1 MVRLW
6 TSLDPVGAVPARER
20 KPEKKPAHVTE
31 RQPRLVLRFAVVT
44 ALSLGLGGAAILIF
58 TRHLNTLQAEGT
70 AAKHAQFVAED
81 VLSDRLR
88 ASDFER
94 PVTASR
100 RGQLDRLFRRKV
112 LRPGTVLVTLSRADR
127 LVTYSTDHNLIG
139 HHVASAA
146 RTNEALSGTVTSE
159 VTSIRGT
166 DSQGGWLKVLRSY
179 VPISAG
185 KGRGVVAIHQD
196 YGPIE
201 KAARAALL
209 PVAGILE
216 VVLVLLFALL
226 VPLLVRVTRRLRRHA
241 DKIQYQALHDE
252 LTGLPNRLQFR
263 NQISGALEAKDGGH
277 LAVLVLDLD
286 RFKEINETLGH
297 QSGDELLEACAAR
310 LRELTPAGAM
320 LARLGGDEFGV
331 VGPGMT
337 SGEAAALAED
347 IRASLQVPFVVR
359 DIPLVVEASFGIS
372 VYPDNGR
379 DVDEI
384 LQTADAAMYV
394 AKDRR
399 VGVALY
405 DGTPEQ
411 STSDALTL
419 VSELRPALER
429 KELVLHFQPQIAVE
443 TGAVTGAEA
452 LIRWQH
458 PERGLLQPGAFVP
471 YVERTGAIKELSEYV
486 LAEATGQLRT
496 WRDHGFEI
504 GVAVNLTMFD
514 LLDTKLPGKIADL
527 LERSGVEPH
536 RLELEIT
543 ESLIMGDPQRVR
555 EVVERLK
562 EIGVRLA
569 IDDFGTGYSSL
580 SYLKT
585 LPIDVIKID
594 RSFVMAMGTNE
605 SDAAIVLSTI
615 DLAHNLDLRV
625 VAEGVEDAQ
634 ALDQLG
640 RYGCDYAQGYYISR
654 PCEPTEF
661 WTAVAAFAEQRAVA

>member
-1 MVRLW
+1 VLRL
-6 TSLDPVGAVPARER
+6 R
-20 KPEKKPAHVTE
+20 KPEEKPTHVTE
-31 RQPRLVLRFAVVT
+31 RPPRLVLRFAVVT

-58 TRHLNTLQAEGT
+58 TRHLNTLEAERT

-100 RGQLDRLFRRKV
+100 RNQLDRLFRKKV
-112 LRPGTVLVTLSRADR
+112 LRPGTVLVTLSRPDR
-127 LVTYSTDHNLIG
+127 LVTYSTDHDLIG
-139 HHVASAA
+139 RTVASAS
-146 RTNEALSGTVTSE
+146 RTTDALRGTVTSE
-159 VTSIRGT
+159 VTSIPASDPRSGR
-166 DSQGGWLKVLRSY
+166 LKVLRSY
-179 VPISAG
+179 VSITVG
-185 KGRGVVAIHQD
+185 KSRGVIAIHQD

-216 VVLVLLFALL
+216 IVLALLFALL

-241 DKIQYQALHDE
+241 EKIQYQALYDE

-263 NQISGALEAKDGGH
+263 KQIAGALPAVQRDGGH
-277 LAVLVLDLD
+277 FSVLLLDLD

-297 QSGDELLEACAAR
+297 PSGDELLEACAAR

-337 SGEAAALAED
+337 SGEAAVLAEH
-347 IRASLQVPFVVR
+347 IRDALQEPFLVR
-359 DIPLVVEASFGIS
+359 EIPLVVEASFGIS

-379 DVDEI
+379 DVDAL

-399 VGVALY
+399 VGIALF
-405 DGTPEQ
+405 DGTLEG
-411 STSDALTL
+411 STANALTL

-429 KELVLHFQPQIAVE
+429 KELILHFQPQIAVE
-443 TGAVTGAEA
+443 TGVVTGAEA
-452 LIRWQH
+452 LVRWQH
-458 PERGLLQPGAFVP
+458 PERGLLQPGAFLP
-471 YVERTGAIKELSEYV
+471 YVERTGAIKALSEYV
-486 LAEATGQLRT
+486 LAGAAGQLRS
-496 WRDHGFEI
+496 WLDRGLDI

-514 LLDTKLPGKIADL
+514 LLDTNLPDQIADL
-527 LERSGVEPH
+527 LERSRVEPH

-562 EIGVRLA
+562 AIGVRLA

-580 SYLKT
+580 SYLKS

-594 RSFVMAMGTNE
+594 RSFVMAMGENE
-605 SDAAIVLSTI
+605 SDAAIVRSTI
-615 DLAHNLDLRV
+615 DLAHNLDLAV
-625 VAEGVEDAQ
+625 VAEGVEDAETL
-634 ALDQLG
+634 AELA
-640 RYGCDYAQGYYISR
+640 RWGCDFAQGYFISR
-654 PCEPTEF
+654 PCDAAEF
-661 WTAVAAFAEQRAVA
+661 WASVAAFDGKQQAVA